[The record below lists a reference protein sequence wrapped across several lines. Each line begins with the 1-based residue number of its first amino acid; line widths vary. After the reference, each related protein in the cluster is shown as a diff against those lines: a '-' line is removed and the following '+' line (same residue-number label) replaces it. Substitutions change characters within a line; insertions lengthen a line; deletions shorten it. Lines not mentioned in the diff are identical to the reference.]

1 MYKLTVHFYNPKNDK
16 DGLWNKIVSYVDPP
30 YCHCEIE
37 FADARSC
44 AVYMGGA
51 VHLKT
56 RTFDPT
62 NYESVPHH
70 CSPQQHSRALAL
82 AESLAASKQTFSNR
96 SMLASKFNILSAP
109 NDEASTFCSK
119 LTCEI
124 LQAAEILSRD
134 VQAHRVTPSGLHALL
149 ARQHDESVPE
159 TAVLDF
165 RRA

>member
-44 AVYMGGA
+44 AVYMGGM

-56 RTFDPT
+56 RTFDPA
-62 NYESVPHH
+62 NYDSVPYH
-70 CSPQQHSRALAL
+70 CSPQQHARALAL
-82 AESLAASKQTFSNR
+82 AESLAASKQAFSNR
-96 SMLASKFNILSAP
+96 GMLAAKFNILNAP
-109 NDEASTFCSK
+109 SGETHTFCSK

-134 VQAHRVTPSGLHALL
+134 VEAHRVTPSVLHALL
-149 ARQHDESVPE
+149 ARPSDESVPE

-165 RRA
+165 RRT

>member
-149 ARQHDESVPE
+149 ARQHDEVVPE

-165 RRA
+165 RRT

>member
-1 MYKLTVHFYNPKNDK
+1 MYTITVHFYNPKKDK
-16 DGLWNKIVSYVDPP
+16 DGVWNKLVSYVDPP
-30 YCHCEIE
+30 YCHCEVE

-56 RTFDPT
+56 RTFDPA
-62 NYESVPHH
+62 NYDSLPYH
-70 CSPQQHSRALAL
+70 CSPQQHARALAL

-96 SMLASKFNILSAP
+96 GMLASKFNMLSAP
-109 NDEASTFCSK
+109 GGDAYTFCSK

-124 LQAAEILSRD
+124 LQAADVLSRD
-134 VQAHRVTPSGLHALL
+134 VEAHRVTPSGLYAILTRPHNDA
-149 ARQHDESVPE
+149 VPE

-165 RRA
+165 RQT